1 MWVLLLLK
9 KTNKEKREKTSVF
22 NTRKQIKK
30 YKVTLFRDL
39 EVTALKLQRNY
50 LADKIKT
57 I

>member
-39 EVTALKLQRNY
+39 KVTALKLQRNY
-50 LADKIKT
+50 LVDKIKT